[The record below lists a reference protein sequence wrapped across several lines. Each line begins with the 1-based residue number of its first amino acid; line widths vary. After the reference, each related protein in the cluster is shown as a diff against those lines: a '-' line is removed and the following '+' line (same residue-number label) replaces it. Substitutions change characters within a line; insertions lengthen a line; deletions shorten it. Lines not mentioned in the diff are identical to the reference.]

1 MISEKYLGDDWEV
14 YVLYYMEFMNKQES
28 SPPTCKAIKNEYLK
42 NKYSTME
49 NSFSIFIFK
58 LNENV
63 KLHFILLTNYCKNH
77 LEAQNYYDFFFLSD
91 QK

>member
-1 MISEKYLGDDWEV
+1 MK
-14 YVLYYMEFMNKQES
+14 FMNKQES
-28 SPPTCKAIKNEYLK
+28 SPPTCKTIKNEYLR

-63 KLHFILLTNYCKNH
+63 KLHFILLTNYFKNH
-77 LEAQNYYDFFFLSD
+77 LEAQNYYDLKKKKWSEKAFFSKLF
-91 QK
+91 KE